1 MGAYTQ
7 SIREILQMHKTSAQ
21 SLMNVQDVHDIAE
34 AYLFDEIPLNVIS
47 PQYIDAF
54 ITGFTLHFINE
65 ELGLETLPLW
75 KIALNEKIYNNGS
88 FINLIF
94 QNLDKQI
101 FADYKVHLVT
111 SQDSHSN
118 TKLGTGTLTNVR
130 DEDVTTD
137 VSDSITN
144 SETITG
150 SGRNE
155 VTGTGTVQNAMS
167 GSDTTTRTGTDTDTK
182 SGSDTTTRTGTD
194 TDRKSGTDT
203 VSHTGTDETAKS
215 GSDTLAQTG
224 TDANAH
230 TGTQGNVGSNTS
242 QTLNTGTTSNDHN
255 SQQINSDTPMGSL
268 QNLRTPGG
276 NAKGTGVGYANSQT
290 YNYMSSAIELDES
303 NVQTDNTQ
311 QDVSGSDSSTT
322 TFNDTTTETRN
333 LQDQTTYN
341 SSTERTVNLED
352 ETTYGGVN
360 TKTLDLEDETTYGGV
375 NTKTLNLEDETTYGK
390 SNLETRNTSDVTV
403 KSDSTQKSGTQG
415 KTGQT
420 VVDGSVTD
428 TQTRN
433 LSDTDNGTKSGSI
446 NESEYSLN
454 WEMLF
459 KTMPLLNRV
468 WGIFDDLFM
477 LIY

>member
-7 SIREILQMHKTSAQ
+7 SIREILQMHKTSSQ
-21 SLMNVQDVHDIAE
+21 SLMNVQDVHDIAA
-34 AYLFDEIPLNVIS
+34 AYLFDEIPVNVIS
-47 PQYIDAF
+47 AEYLDAF

-65 ELGLETLPLW
+65 ELGLETLPMW
-75 KIALNEKIYNNGS
+75 KIALNEKIYNNGG

-94 QNLDKQI
+94 ENLDKQI

-111 SQDSHSN
+111 SQDTHSN
-118 TKLGTGTLTNVR
+118 TKLGTGTLTNQR
-130 DEDVTTD
+130 EEDTTTD
-137 VSDSITN
+137 VTDNITH
-144 SETITG
+144 SETASSTIE
-150 SGRNE
+150 NE
-155 VTGTGTVQNAMS
+155 VRGTGTIQNTKT
-167 GSDTTTRTGTDTDTK
+167 GSDTI
-182 SGSDTTTRTGTD
+182 
-194 TDRKSGTDT
+194 
-203 VSHTGTDETAKS
+203 SHTGTDETAKTGTDTTGKTGTDTSAKS
-215 GSDTLAQTG
+215 GSDILAQTG
-224 TDANAH
+224 TDASAH
-230 TGTQGNVGSNTS
+230 TGTEGNVGTNTS
-242 QTLNTGTTSNDHN
+242 QTLNTGTTGTDHN

-276 NAKGTGVGYANSQT
+276 NAKGTGVNYVNGQT
-290 YNYMSSAIELDES
+290 YNYMTSAAEFDES
-303 NVQTDNTQ
+303 SVQTDNTQ
-311 QDVSGSDSSTT
+311 QDVTGSDSSTT

-333 LQDQTTYN
+333 LQDETTYN
-341 SSTERTVNLED
+341 SKNTRTVNLQDETTYDNQTERTVNLED
-352 ETTYGGVN
+352 ETTYGSVG
-360 TKTLDLEDETTYGGV
+360 T
-375 NTKTLNLEDETTYGK
+375 
-390 SNLETRNTSDVTV
+390 ETRNTSDVTERT
-403 KSDSTQKSGTQG
+403 DSSQKSGTQG

-433 LSDTDNGTKSGSI
+433 LSDTDSGTKNGTV

>member
-7 SIREILQMHKTSAQ
+7 SIREILQMHKTSSQ
-21 SLMNVQDVHDIAE
+21 SLTNVQDVHDIAA
-34 AYLFDEIPLNVIS
+34 AYLFDEIPVNVIS
-47 PQYIDAF
+47 AEYLDAF

-111 SQDSHSN
+111 TSDTHSN
-118 TKLGTGTLTNVR
+118 TKLGTGTLTNQR
-130 DEDVTTD
+130 EEDTTTD
-137 VSDSITN
+137 VTDNITN
-144 SETITG
+144 SETVTG

-167 GSDTTTRTGTDTDTK
+167 GKDTTSHTGTDEDAK
-182 SGSDTTTRTGTD
+182 SGS
-194 TDRKSGTDT
+194 DT
-203 VSHTGTDETAKS
+203 VSHTGTDETART
-215 GSDTLAQTG
+215 GTDTLAQTG

-230 TGTQGNVGSNTS
+230 TGTQGNTGTNSS

-276 NAKGTGVGYANSQT
+276 NAKGTGIAYANGQT
-290 YNYMSSAIELDES
+290 YNYMSSAAEFDES

-311 QDVSGSDSSTT
+311 QDVTGSDSSTT

-341 SSTERTVNLED
+341 SSTERTVALED
-352 ETTYGGVN
+352 ETSYGGVN
-360 TKTLDLEDETTYGGV
+360 TRTVDLEDETTYG
-375 NTKTLNLEDETTYGK
+375 KT
-390 SNLETRNTSDVTV
+390 NLETRNTSDVTV
-403 KSDSTQKSGTQG
+403 KSDSTQKTGTQG

-433 LSDTDNGTKSGSI
+433 LSDTDNGTKNGTV
-446 NESEYSLN
+446 NESEYALN